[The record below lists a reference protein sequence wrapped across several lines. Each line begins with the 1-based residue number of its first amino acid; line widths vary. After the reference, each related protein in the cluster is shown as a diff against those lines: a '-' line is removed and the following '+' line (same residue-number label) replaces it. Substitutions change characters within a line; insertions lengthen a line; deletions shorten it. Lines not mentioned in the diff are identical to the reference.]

1 VSVRHLRRLSRP
13 SRLPGPSRLPSLIA
27 TDLDGTLLGRGYSI
41 SARTAKVL
49 AQASAAGTVV
59 VLATGRPLRWMP
71 MVYEQLAA
79 GYPTICANGAVSYD
93 PVTDTVHESRPLS
106 PEVVAEVCTRLAA
119 AVPGISFAVEIEG
132 GRRMLHEPAYPVA
145 WESTESGAR
154 EAPLSELITHHAV
167 KLLAR
172 SAEHDA
178 DTFTALVNA
187 TLAGEVEATHSSF
200 TGLVEISASGV
211 DKGTGL
217 AALAQRLGIMA
228 ADVLAF
234 GDMPNDVP
242 MLRWAGRSVAVAN
255 AHPAARAVADEHTL
269 SNVDDGVAVYL
280 ERLLS

>member
-1 VSVRHLRRLSRP
+1 MSVRRMPR
-13 SRLPGPSRLPSLIA
+13 LIA
-27 TDLDGTLLGRGYSI
+27 TDLDGTLLGRGYAI
-41 SARTAKVL
+41 SGRTAKVL
-49 AQASAAGTVV
+49 AQASAAGVAV
-59 VLATGRPLRWMP
+59 VLVTGRPVRWMGL
-71 MVYEQLAA
+71 VYEQLDA
-79 GYPTICANGAVSYD
+79 GYPTICANGAVTYD
-93 PVTDTVHESRPLS
+93 PVTDTVHESRPLA
-106 PEVVAEVCTRLAA
+106 PAVLAEVCTRLVT

-154 EAPLSELITHHAV
+154 EAPLAELVTHPAV

-172 SAEHDA
+172 SADHDA
-178 DTFTALVNA
+178 DTFTAVVHT
-187 TLAGEVEATHSSF
+187 TLAGQAEATHSSF
-200 TGLVEISASGV
+200 SGLVEISASGV

-217 AALAQRLGIMA
+217 AALAGRLGIPA

-242 MLRWAGRSVAVAN
+242 MLSWAGRSVAVAN
-255 AHPAARAVADEHTL
+255 AHPAAQAVADEHTL